1 MARHPQRRPHLTHQ
15 GLGIVDEVPVV
26 GIALIQRQVNGR
38 QCRREM
44 GDDHVH
50 LTGQAGEAGGDAPV
64 LFKVRISIPARGQV
78 EIRYPVVKLDRQFPP
93 EVRAPLRAVEAQA
106 RDLGRVVVE
115 VIKSL
120 VVVSEPAPEGLDLLP
135 AGMVIL
141 VVAGHEYHRGHL
153 ELAVDERHAVD
164 PPAVHDVAG
173 EYQ

>member
-1 MARHPQRRPHLTHQ
+1 
-15 GLGIVDEVPVV
+15 
-26 GIALIQRQVNGR
+26 
-38 QCRREM
+38 M
-44 GDDHVH
+44 GDDYVH

-64 LFKVRISIPARGQV
+64 LFEVRVGVPARGQV
-78 EIRYPVVKLDRQFPP
+78 EIRYPVVKQDRRMPP

-115 VIKSL
+115 IIKIL
-120 VVVSEPAPEGLDLLP
+120 VVLREPAPEGLDLLP

-141 VVAGHEYHRGHL
+141 VVAGHENHRGHL
-153 ELAVDERHAVD
+153 KLAVDERHAVE